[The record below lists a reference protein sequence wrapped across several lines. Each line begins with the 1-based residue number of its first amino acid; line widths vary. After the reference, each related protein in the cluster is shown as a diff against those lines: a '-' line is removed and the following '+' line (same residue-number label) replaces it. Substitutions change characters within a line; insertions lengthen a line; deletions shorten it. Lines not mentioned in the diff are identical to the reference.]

1 MVVIVQ
7 QKNVLN
13 PIVLRANIYAEN
25 QETADTPMH
34 HIIAEM
40 VIGHITEL
48 VPTTVTHQLE
58 SVMKNV
64 LRANSNAQVTTQ
76 CIAEMDFGKKVNPV
90 KMAAILQQ
98 ENAKDAFQEN
108 TNVPITIRCIATI
121 AYGNWINH
129 AKMAVI
135 LQQENANAFQV
146 NINAL
151 KTTQCFAK
159 MVFGK

>member
-48 VPTTVTHQLE
+48 VPTTVTHQPE
-58 SVMKNV
+58 SAMKNV
-64 LRANSNAQVTTQ
+64 LQANTLAPATTQ
-76 CIAEMDFGKKVNPV
+76 CIVGMDFGKQTSP
-90 KMAAILQQ
+90 ALTEDAI
-98 ENAKDAFQEN
+98 
-108 TNVPITIRCIATI
+108 
-121 AYGNWINH
+121 H
-129 AKMAVI
+129 
-135 LQQENANAFQV
+135 QQENANRQ
-146 NINAL
+146 NAL
-151 KTTQCFAK
+151 LVNTNAPITIQCSVKMDFGKTTNPALTDATNQRENVKYATQ
-159 MVFGK
+159 